1 MTIMTIKKTE
11 RPYDYCR
18 SLRLAFWFDAND
30 TQSFELLANRYG
42 QNILLLQLEIL
53 IFVFSTIHQ
62 KEFVLPWL
70 KVLPWQCAA
79 LSFVKLIFKKLIKQ
93 RFIQILHHHVAAT
106 AVSTSDIQLF
116 SLLENGLVS
125 RWQLTFETIWDRRP
139 NE

>member
-11 RPYDYCR
+11 GSYDYCR
-18 SLRLAFWFDAND
+18 SLRLAFWFDANE
-30 TQSFELLANRYG
+30 TRSFELLANRYG

-53 IFVFSTIHQ
+53 ICVFFYYLS

-79 LSFVKLIFKKLIKQ
+79 LSFVKLILKKLIKQ
-93 RFIQILHHHVAAT
+93 RFIQILNHYVAAT

-125 RWQLTFETIWDRRP
+125 GWQLTFETIWDRP

>member
-53 IFVFSTIHQ
+53 IFVFFYYSSKRICVTLTESAPMTMRSPLFCKINFWKINKATIYSNIAPSRCSNSS
-62 KEFVLPWL
+62 VN
-70 KVLPWQCAA
+70 VRYSA
-79 LSFVKLIFKKLIKQ
+79 IFIIGKWSCFWVTTNFWNNL
-93 RFIQILHHHVAAT
+93 
-106 AVSTSDIQLF
+106 
-116 SLLENGLVS
+116 
-125 RWQLTFETIWDRRP
+125 RP
-139 NE
+139 PA